1 MTMRPRTF
9 LPLLLALFAV
19 TIAFELRARSLESAP
34 QESVDVPSPLVPALP
49 AAASDCD
56 TPEPV
61 KPVSFGTCS

>member
-1 MTMRPRTF
+1 MTMRPQTI
-9 LPLLLALFAV
+9 LPLLLALFAI
-19 TIAFELRARSLESAP
+19 TLAFELRAAREDVEL
-34 QESVDVPSPLVPALP
+34 VPSPIVPVLP